1 MESGLLWNNFHS
13 LAAAAAAVMHHPSGQ
28 VAFSAKCLLV
38 YCDVKVMIRTS
49 LSEKIKKKQEATIYH
64 VINGFLNK
72 IVVCH

>member
-13 LAAAAAAVMHHPSGQ
+13 LAAAAVMHHPIGQ
-28 VAFSAKCLLV
+28 VAFTAKCLLV